1 MTELIK
7 AFFAKTDWMKTVVG
21 MSIIGLFSY
30 MVYMI
35 FAYDLSDAKETIIVH
50 VLGIIEGMLLMI
62 GNYYFGSSKGSQEKQ
77 RTLDKITDEKI
88 NP

>member
-1 MTELIK
+1 MELLK
-7 AFFAKTDWMKTVVG
+7 FLMSKTDWMKTVVG
-21 MSIIGLFSY
+21 VSIISIFSY

-35 FAYDLSDAKETIIVH
+35 FAYELSDAKETIIVH

-62 GNYYFGSSKGSQEKQ
+62 GNYYFGSSKGSQEKTELLKQ
-77 RTLDKITDEKI
+77 QHEKP

>member
-1 MTELIK
+1 MEHLLK
-7 AFFAKTDWMKTVVG
+7 SFFWKTDWMKTIVG
-21 MSIIGLFSY
+21 ISIIGIFSF

-35 FAYDLSDAKETIIVH
+35 FAYELSDAKETIIVH

-62 GNYYFGSSKGSQEKQ
+62 GNYYFGSSKGSQDKTEIIKQ
-77 RTLDKITDEKI
+77 HHEKI